1 MALTLQ
7 QLYYAIVIAEAGS
20 LNKASE
26 RLYVAQPTL
35 TGVLQDLERETGIT
49 IFNRS
54 GRGVTL
60 TNDGAEFI
68 VYAQKVYDQYES
80 LQAKYGKQRQVR
92 KKFGISAQHYSFAV
106 KAFVEMA
113 KKYDSAEYDFAVR
126 ETKTSEVIS
135 DVATMKSEIGI
146 IFLSEFNAGF
156 MNKLLKSNGLS
167 FNRLIRCQ
175 AYVYLWKEH
184 PLASRESI
192 SFAELEPYP
201 CLTFEQGDAG
211 SFYYSEE
218 ILTTVEY
225 PRIIKTTDRATMLN
239 LMVGLNGYILC
250 SGIICEELN
259 GSDYVAVPFRPDEGH
274 PNSIIEIGYITRK
287 NTILSD
293 QGQVYIQEVREYLS
307 RCENALREET
317 DA

>member
-1 MALTLQ
+1 MRVTLQ

-20 LNKASE
+20 LSKASE

-35 TGVLQDLERETGIT
+35 TGVLQDLERETGIV
-49 IFNRS
+49 IFNRG

-80 LQAKYGKQRQVR
+80 LLAKYGKGGAVR

-113 KKYDSAEYDFAVR
+113 KKYDSSEYEFAVR

-156 MNKLLKSNGLS
+156 MNKLLKSNGLV
-167 FNRLIRCQ
+167 FTRLIRCQ

-184 PLASRESI
+184 PLAGEASI
-192 SFAELEPYP
+192 SFDQLEPYP

-274 PNSIIEIGYITRK
+274 PNSVIEIGYITRK
-287 NTILSD
+287 NTMLSS
-293 QGQVYIQEVREYLS
+293 QGQVYIQEVQAYLN
-307 RCENALREET
+307 RCENALPG
-317 DA
+317 D

>member
-1 MALTLQ
+1 MTLQ

-20 LNKASE
+20 LSKASE

-35 TGVLQDLERETGIT
+35 TGVLQELERETGIT
-49 IFNRS
+49 IFNRG

-68 VYAQKVYDQYES
+68 VYAQKVYDQYEN
-80 LQAKYGKQRQVR
+80 LQAKYGKQGSVR

-113 KKYDSAEYDFAVR
+113 KRYDSSEYEFAVR

-135 DVATMKSEIGI
+135 DVATLKSEIGI
-146 IFLSEFNAGF
+146 IFLSEFNSGF
-156 MNKLLKSNGLS
+156 MNKLLKSNGLV
-167 FNRLIRCQ
+167 FKRLIRCQ

-184 PLASRESI
+184 PLAGEESI
-192 SFAELEPYP
+192 SFNQLEPYP

-259 GSDYVAVPFRPDEGH
+259 GSDYVAVPFRPDENH

-287 NTILSD
+287 NTVLSQ
-293 QGQVYIQEVREYLS
+293 QGQVFIEEVKAYLS
-307 RCENALREET
+307 RCENALR
-317 DA
+317 DD

>member
-1 MALTLQ
+1 MTLQ

-20 LNKASE
+20 LSKASE

-35 TGVLQDLERETGIT
+35 TGVLQDLERETGIV
-49 IFNRS
+49 IFNRG

-80 LQAKYGKQRQVR
+80 LLAKYGKGGAVR

-113 KKYDSAEYDFAVR
+113 KKYDSSEYEFAVR

-156 MNKLLKSNGLS
+156 MNKLLKSNGLV
-167 FNRLIRCQ
+167 FTRLIRCQ

-184 PLASRESI
+184 PLAGEASI
-192 SFAELEPYP
+192 SFDQLEPYP

-274 PNSIIEIGYITRK
+274 PNSVIEIGYITRK
-287 NTILSD
+287 NTMLSS
-293 QGQVYIQEVREYLS
+293 QGQVYIQEVQAYLN
-307 RCENALREET
+307 RCENALPG
-317 DA
+317 D

>member
-1 MALTLQ
+1 MTLQ
-7 QLYYAIVIAEAGS
+7 QLYYAIVIAESGS
-20 LNKASE
+20 LSKASE

-49 IFNRS
+49 IFNRG
-54 GRGVTL
+54 GRGVSL

-68 VYAQKVYDQYES
+68 VYAQKVYDQYEN
-80 LQAKYGKQRQVR
+80 LLAKYGKEGAVR

-113 KKYDSAEYDFAVR
+113 KKYDSSEYEFAVR

-156 MNKLLKSNGLS
+156 MNKPLKSNGLG

-175 AYVYLWKEH
+175 AYVYLWKNH
-184 PLASRESI
+184 PLAGEESI
-192 SFAELEPYP
+192 SFDMLEPYP

-287 NTILSD
+287 NTNLSR
-293 QGQVYIQEVREYLS
+293 QGQVYIDEVRAYLS
-307 RCENALREET
+307 RCDHALA
-317 DA
+317 DD